1 VADPEGS
8 RVMRSYTTGDQA
20 EDLGRAVAADL
31 LQQGA
36 SELFE
41 GIGTH

>member
-1 VADPEGS
+1 MIGED
-8 RVMRSYTTGDQA
+8 A
-20 EDLGRAVAADL
+20 EELGKAVAADL

>member
-1 VADPEGS
+1 
-8 RVMRSYTTGDQA
+8 
-20 EDLGRAVAADL
+20 LGRAVAADL